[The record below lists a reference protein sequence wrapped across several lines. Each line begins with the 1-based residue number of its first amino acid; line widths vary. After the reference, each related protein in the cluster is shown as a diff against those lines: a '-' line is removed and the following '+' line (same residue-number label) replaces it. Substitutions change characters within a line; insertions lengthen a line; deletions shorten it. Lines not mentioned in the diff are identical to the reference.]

1 MADIYKTKEIETNI
15 NERGVNLGNV
25 DVTLYTMDK
34 GSAAFKI
41 HLKREVNYGNEK
53 VYDSVNLY
61 TADMTPRID
70 IVAADGSVFS
80 NEPIDIVIPEN
91 GVIQYIVSDYV
102 IRHAGKMDVYI
113 YLENKSE
120 SVQVANFYFYIEE
133 DGVAR
138 RLGKE
143 ITGGRLEDVVKQVMS
158 GQLMELLSQ
167 DYREQLEKEIKSFL
181 QDHNKDFNLKFE
193 DLTRDEKDEL
203 MKNLTNQGLAD
214 FRIEDNSISNSKI
227 MDSTIEPEK
236 TSFFDIGNNLLNP
249 ETVKL
254 NKTIDSRGNLI
265 DDKNYFLSELI
276 PFNSTRSISF
286 TKGNYSIAL
295 YDENKDFYLKSGI
308 TNSSLYTISAN
319 SKARYFRLSTALGAP
334 DTIMVNYGSQLLP
347 FERFHKELKPKFIP
361 NIDFDSLK
369 NVYIGPDKLTNY
381 IKSKNL
387 FNKNNVM
394 IGKTIDSKGTLID
407 DNNYVI
413 SSKIKVE
420 GDEVAFSTPYS
431 AKCVIYDENDTMLG
445 IFSKLSNQTT
455 VLDLTKYPKA
465 KYFVIIASRFVK
477 GDFMANYGETV
488 LPYEEYGYILSSTI
502 ENPIRITPEE
512 SIYFKSSTNL
522 FNKNNIYLDT
532 TIDLNG
538 LKIEDSNWV
547 TTKNIRVKGSRVA
560 FSTIN
565 SVKWA
570 VFDKDDKLLAR
581 SGKNA
586 NETTTLNLGNI
597 PGADYF
603 VVSIVKSTINE
614 FMMNYGDGVL
624 PYEDFAYTLVST
636 NQYPIKVSSDIVP
649 KTLSGG
655 TNTNNSSDH
664 VVNLKDLA
672 NTQQLVKD
680 NSVSLNGGESL
691 EVLSTTN
698 KTQLDYIEFS
708 SSAVDLEL
716 EITYTDKDGQKIVSN
731 VTKPDDNSKLPL
743 TIENVVSYGYP
754 NTDFLVYDVSRKL
767 FKIAIKDLNFSN
779 GVAIKLKN
787 NGTSSINGTTKLVG
801 RYYV

>member
-41 HLKREVNYGNEK
+41 YLKREVNYGNEK

-61 TADMTPRID
+61 TTDMTPRMD

-80 NEPIDIVIPEN
+80 NEPVDIVIPEN

-143 ITGGRLEDVVKQVMS
+143 ITGDRLEDIVKSVMS
-158 GQLMELLSQ
+158 GQLMELLSE
-167 DYREQLEKEIKSFL
+167 DFREQLDREIKEFL
-181 QDHNKDFNLKFE
+181 KINNKDFNLKFE

-214 FRIEDNSISNSKI
+214 FRIEDNSILNEKLV
-227 MDSTIEPEK
+227 DGTIKPEK
-236 TSFFDIGNNLLNP
+236 TSFFNIGKNLLNP
-249 ETVKL
+249 NTALL
-254 NKTIDSRGNLI
+254 NKSIDSNGNII
-265 DDKNYFLSELI
+265 DAKNYFLSELI
-276 PFNSTRSISF
+276 PFDATGKISF
-286 TKGNYSIAL
+286 TNGNYVVGL
-295 YDENKDFYLKSGI
+295 YDKDKNFYLKTGV
-308 TNSSLYTISAN
+308 TNSSSYELSAN
-319 SKARYFRLSTALGAP
+319 SKASYFRIATALGAP
-334 DTIMVNYGSQLLP
+334 ETIMVNYGGDLLP
-347 FERFHKELKPKFIP
+347 FEQFYKELKPEFIP

-387 FNKNNVM
+387 FNKN
-394 IGKTIDSKGTLID
+394 D
-407 DNNYVI
+407 
-413 SSKIKVE
+413 
-420 GDEVAFSTPYS
+420 
-431 AKCVIYDENDTMLG
+431 
-445 IFSKLSNQTT
+445 
-455 VLDLTKYPKA
+455 
-465 KYFVIIASRFVK
+465 
-477 GDFMANYGETV
+477 
-488 LPYEEYGYILSSTI
+488 
-502 ENPIRITPEE
+502 
-512 SIYFKSSTNL
+512 
-522 FNKNNIYLDT
+522 IYLDT

-636 NQYPIKVSSDIVP
+636 NQYPIKISSDIVP
-649 KTLSGG
+649 KIANTG
-655 TNTNNSSDH
+655 THPTTPTTINVTN
-664 VVNLKDLA
+664 LA

-680 NSVSLNGGESL
+680 NSASLNAGESL
-691 EVLSTTN
+691 EVLNTTN
-698 KTQLDYIEFS
+698 KTQLDYIEFT

-716 EITYTDKDGQKIVSN
+716 EITYTDKDGQKSVSN
-731 VTKPDDNSKLPL
+731 ITKPDDNSKLPL

-767 FKIAIKDLNFSN
+767 FKIAIKSLNFSN
-779 GVAIKLKN
+779 GVTIKIKN
-787 NGTSSINGTTKLVG
+787 NGTSSINGAAKLVG

>member
-1 MADIYKTKEIETNI
+1 MTDIYKTKEIETNI

-34 GSAAFKI
+34 DTAAFKI
-41 HLKREVNYGNEK
+41 YLKREVNYGNEK
-53 VYDSVNLY
+53 VYDPVNLY

-80 NEPIDIVIPEN
+80 NEPIDIVIPES

-143 ITGGRLEDVVKQVMS
+143 ITGDRLEDIVKSVMS
-158 GQLMELLSQ
+158 GQLMELLSK
-167 DYREQLEKEIKSFL
+167 DYREQLDREIKQFL
-181 QDHNKDFNLKFE
+181 SDNNKDFNLKFE

-214 FRIEDNSISNSKI
+214 FRIEDNSILNEKLV
-227 MDSTIEPEK
+227 DGTIQPEK
-236 TSFFDIGNNLLNP
+236 TSFFDISNNLLNP

-254 NKTIDSRGNLI
+254 NKTIDLSGNLI
-265 DDKNYFLSELI
+265 DDKNQFLSELI
-276 PFNSTRSISF
+276 PINSTRSISF

-295 YDENKDFYLKSGI
+295 YDENKEFYLKSGV

-319 SKARYFRLSTALGAP
+319 SKARYFRLSTSLGALN
-334 DTIMVNYGSQLLP
+334 TIMVNYGSQLLP
-347 FERFHKELKPKFIP
+347 FERFHKELKPEFIP

-407 DNNYVI
+407 DSNYVV

-420 GDEVAFSTPYS
+420 GDKVAFSTPYS
-431 AKCVIYDENDTMLG
+431 AKCIIYDKNDKMLG

-455 VLDLTKYPKA
+455 VLDLTKYPNA
-465 KYFVIIASRFVK
+465 EYFVIIASRFVK
-477 GDFMANYGETV
+477 DDFMANYGETV
-488 LPYEEYGYILSSTI
+488 LPYE
-502 ENPIRITPEE
+502 
-512 SIYFKSSTNL
+512 
-522 FNKNNIYLDT
+522 
-532 TIDLNG
+532 
-538 LKIEDSNWV
+538 
-547 TTKNIRVKGSRVA
+547 
-560 FSTIN
+560 
-565 SVKWA
+565 
-570 VFDKDDKLLAR
+570 
-581 SGKNA
+581 
-586 NETTTLNLGNI
+586 
-597 PGADYF
+597 
-603 VVSIVKSTINE
+603 
-614 FMMNYGDGVL
+614 
-624 PYEDFAYTLVST
+624 DFAYTLVT
-636 NQYPIKVSSDIVP
+636 TDQYPIKISSDIIP

-655 TNTNNSSDH
+655 TNTNNSSEN
-664 VVNLKDLA
+664 VVNLNDLS

-680 NSVSLNGGESL
+680 NNASLNSGGNL
-691 EVLSTTN
+691 EILNTTN

-731 VTKPDDNSKLPL
+731 IIKPDDNSKLPL

-779 GVAIKLKN
+779 GVTIKLKN
-787 NGTSSINGTTKLVG
+787 NGTSSINGAAKLVG

>member
-143 ITGGRLEDVVKQVMS
+143 ITGGRLEDVVKNVMS
-158 GQLMELLSQ
+158 GQLMELLSE
-167 DYREQLEKEIKSFL
+167 DFREQLDKEIKQFL
-181 QDHNKDFNLKFE
+181 SDNNKDFNLKFE

-214 FRIEDNSISNSKI
+214 FRIEDNSILNEKLV
-227 MDSTIEPEK
+227 DGTIQPEK
-236 TSFFDIGNNLLNP
+236 TSFFDISNNLLNP

-254 NKTIDSRGNLI
+254 NKTIDSSGNLI
-265 DDKNYFLSELI
+265 DDKNQFLSELI

-295 YDENKDFYLKSGI
+295 YDENKEFYLKSGV

-319 SKARYFRLSTALGAP
+319 SKARYFRLSTALGALN
-334 DTIMVNYGSQLLP
+334 TIMVNYGSQLLP
-347 FERFHKELKPKFIP
+347 FERFRKELKPEFIP

-394 IGKTIDSKGTLID
+394 IGKTINSKGTLID
-407 DNNYVI
+407 DSNYVV

-420 GDEVAFSTPYS
+420 GDKVAFSTPYS
-431 AKCVIYDENDTMLG
+431 AKCIIYDKNDKMLG

-455 VLDLTKYPKA
+455 VLDLTKYPNA
-465 KYFVIIASRFVK
+465 EYFVIIASRFVK
-477 GDFMANYGETV
+477 DDFMANYGETV
-488 LPYEEYGYILSSTI
+488 LPYE
-502 ENPIRITPEE
+502 
-512 SIYFKSSTNL
+512 
-522 FNKNNIYLDT
+522 
-532 TIDLNG
+532 
-538 LKIEDSNWV
+538 
-547 TTKNIRVKGSRVA
+547 
-560 FSTIN
+560 
-565 SVKWA
+565 
-570 VFDKDDKLLAR
+570 
-581 SGKNA
+581 
-586 NETTTLNLGNI
+586 
-597 PGADYF
+597 
-603 VVSIVKSTINE
+603 
-614 FMMNYGDGVL
+614 
-624 PYEDFAYTLVST
+624 DFAYTLVT
-636 NQYPIKVSSDIVP
+636 TDQYPIKISSDIIP

-655 TNTNNSSDH
+655 TNTNNSSEN
-664 VVNLKDLA
+664 VVNLNDLS

-680 NSVSLNGGESL
+680 NSASLNAGESL
-691 EVLSTTN
+691 EVLNTTN
-698 KTQLDYIEFS
+698 KTQLDYIEFT

-716 EITYTDKDGQKIVSN
+716 EITYTDKDGQKSVSN
-731 VTKPDDNSKLPL
+731 ITKPDDNSKLPL

-779 GVAIKLKN
+779 GVTIKLKN
-787 NGTSSINGTTKLVG
+787 NGTSSINGSAKLVG

>member
-41 HLKREVNYGNEK
+41 YLKREVNYGNER

-61 TADMTPRID
+61 TTDMTPRID

-80 NEPIDIVIPEN
+80 NEPIDIVIPES

-143 ITGGRLEDVVKQVMS
+143 ITGDRLEDIVKSVMS
-158 GQLMELLSQ
+158 GQLMELLSK
-167 DYREQLEKEIKSFL
+167 DYREQLDREIKEFL
-181 QDHNKDFNLKFE
+181 KINNKDFNLKFE

-214 FRIEDNSISNSKI
+214 FRIEDNSILNEKLV
-227 MDSTIEPEK
+227 DGTIKPEK
-236 TSFFDIGNNLLNP
+236 TSFFNVGKNLLNP
-249 ETVKL
+249 NTALL
-254 NKTIDSRGNLI
+254 NKSIDSNGNII
-265 DDKNYFLSELI
+265 DAKNYFLSELI
-276 PFNSTRSISF
+276 PFDETGKISF
-286 TKGNYSIAL
+286 TNGNYVVGL
-295 YDENKDFYLKSGI
+295 YDKDKNFYLKTGV
-308 TNSSLYTISAN
+308 TNSSSYELSAN
-319 SKARYFRLSTALGAP
+319 SKASYFRIATALGAP
-334 DTIMVNYGSQLLP
+334 ETIMVNYGGDLLP
-347 FERFHKELKPKFIP
+347 FEQFYKELKPEFVP

-387 FNKNNVM
+387 FNKNNVT
-394 IGKTIDSKGTLID
+394 IGKTIDSKGTVID
-407 DNNYVI
+407 DSNYVI

-420 GDEVAFSTPYS
+420 GDKVAFSTPYS
-431 AKCVIYDENDTMLG
+431 AKCVIYDESDTMLG

-465 KYFVIIASRFVK
+465 KYFVIIASRFIK
-477 GDFMANYGETV
+477 DDFMANYGETV
-488 LPYEEYGYILSSTI
+488 LPYEE
-502 ENPIRITPEE
+502 
-512 SIYFKSSTNL
+512 
-522 FNKNNIYLDT
+522 
-532 TIDLNG
+532 
-538 LKIEDSNWV
+538 
-547 TTKNIRVKGSRVA
+547 
-560 FSTIN
+560 
-565 SVKWA
+565 
-570 VFDKDDKLLAR
+570 
-581 SGKNA
+581 
-586 NETTTLNLGNI
+586 
-597 PGADYF
+597 
-603 VVSIVKSTINE
+603 
-614 FMMNYGDGVL
+614 
-624 PYEDFAYTLVST
+624 FAYTLVT
-636 NQYPIKVSSDIVP
+636 TDQYPIKISSDIIP

-655 TNTNNSSDH
+655 TNNSSDN
-664 VVNLKDLA
+664 VVNLNDLS

-680 NSVSLNGGESL
+680 NNASLNSGENL
-691 EVLSTTN
+691 EILNTTN

-708 SSAVDLEL
+708 SSAIDLEL
-716 EITYTDKDGQKIVSN
+716 EITYIDKDGQKIVSN

-779 GVAIKLKN
+779 GVTIKLKN
-787 NGTSSINGTTKLVG
+787 NGTSSINGATKLVG